1 VPVSR
6 NHYKVLQVDPEAD
19 PDVIEAVYRR
29 LARKYHPDVLPGGT
43 DERMKELNA
52 AYAVLR
58 DPARRAS
65 YDRQLADAGRR
76 EAEQQAT
83 RWAQSASWEAQRPPE
98 PEPQYRAQPGQESTY
113 RAQARTER
121 QYRSEPQY
129 QAEWA
134 RCGRHPGV
142 VAATSCADCG
152 TGLCAYCSTLF
163 QPPTC
168 TLCLLRW
175 AGRRRLRLVLPPL
188 ILPALLLI
196 GYLFW
201 EVVLREL
208 AGLAVSGWLLL
219 ALAYWTG
226 SFYFGVRAA
235 RELSPDSDSLVAG
248 FIACF
253 LGPFAAPV
261 MIGRSLIE
269 YRQLQRLV
277 AIARTS

>member
-1 VPVSR
+1 VLVSR
-6 NHYKVLQVDPEAD
+6 NLYKVLQVDPEAD
-19 PDVIEAVYRR
+19 PDVIDAVYRR
-29 LARKYHPDVLPGGT
+29 LARKYHPDVSPGGS

-58 DPARRAS
+58 DPARRAT

-76 EAEQQAT
+76 EAEQQAA
-83 RWAQSASWEAQRPPE
+83 RWAKPTSWEARRPPE
-98 PEPQYRAQPGQESTY
+98 PEPQYRAQPRQESTY
-113 RAQARTER
+113 RADA
-121 QYRSEPQY
+121 QYRSEPQQ

-188 ILPALLLI
+188 ILPALLLV

-201 EVVLREL
+201 AVVLREL
-208 AGLAVSGWLLL
+208 AGLVVSGWLLL

-235 RELSPDSDSLVAG
+235 RELSPNSDSLVAG

-261 MIGRSLIE
+261 MIGRSLME

-277 AIARTS
+277 AIARTA